1 MDRIR
6 EVNEKEFWRIYPLIK
21 NRGIEKIASILK
33 ENGYSV
39 GRNVLSDEGKRFQN
53 ETYFPFS
60 ISPPKCYITD
70 IIACK
75 HIGKSLLVIEI
86 SLWSKTLYAWG
97 NINSRTKDWFST
109 VIPFRDYSM
118 DELVSCIRKSPKYQI
133 WRYACLDRDFGK
145 CQNEECGIDS
155 KQSYL
160 LAGKLLDVHH
170 LKSLR
175 NIIAENNLKCL
186 DDAEKCAAIW
196 DLDNGMTLCHICHRT
211 ITRFERLLVILQEL
225 PYKYHEDDINTLN
238 HLRKLCVD
246 KISLQRSFNKI
257 MRIITPHLSRYYSQI
272 KKEYNAEISL

>member
-6 EVNEKEFWRIYPLIK
+6 EVSEKEFWRIYPLIK
-21 NRGIEKIASILK
+21 KRGIEKIASILK
-33 ENGYSV
+33 ENRYSV
-39 GRNVLSDEGKRFQN
+39 DRNVVRKDEGECFQ
-53 ETYFPFS
+53 Y
-60 ISPPKCYITD
+60 ISPPKCRITD

-75 HIGKSLLVIEI
+75 YIGKSWLVIEI

-97 NINSRTKDWFST
+97 DINSRTDNWFTT
-109 VIPFRDYSM
+109 VIPFRDYSI

-211 ITRFERLLVILQEL
+211 ITRFERLLAILQEL
-225 PYKYHEDDINTLN
+225 PYEYHEDDINILN
-238 HLRKLCVD
+238 DLRKLCVD

-257 MRIITPHLSRYYSQI
+257 MRYTPHLSRAYPRI
-272 KKEYNAEISL
+272 KKKCNAEIYS